1 MPDKT
6 CEVVIVGGS
15 HTDLQLVTVGKD
27 LFSRPSYSVN
37 QMVLTTGGD
46 TLNEAT
52 IISRLGHSVRLV
64 SCIGKDR
71 IGGVVIDHCAENGI
85 DTTYLKQD
93 PEKITSINVGLIFED
108 HERIFINNKSGCIWT
123 TCPADIDLS
132 AVRDAKVLCFASIF
146 NNPLLDG
153 KFMVDLFM
161 KAKSEGMIIC
171 ADIVTAKNGE
181 TLEDIKE
188 GLSYIDYF
196 FPNLDEAEALTG
208 KKGVDEVADCL
219 LGLGVKNV
227 IINTGKKGC
236 VVKNAGERIEVP
248 GYPASKAIDSTGA
261 GDNFASGFI
270 SGLLE
275 GRNLR
280 DCAVLA
286 NVTASIAVE
295 YVGAVAGVTDRAVVD
310 ERYRAYQDIYGL

>member
-1 MPDKT
+1 MDGRE

-27 LFSRPSYSVN
+27 LFSKPSYSVN

-52 IISRLGHSVRLV
+52 IISRLGHKVRLV

-71 IGGVVIDHCAENGI
+71 IGGVVIDHCEENGI

-108 HERIFINNKSGCIWT
+108 HERIFINNKAGCIWT
-123 TCPADIDLS
+123 TCPADIDLE
-132 AVRDAKVLCFASIF
+132 AVRDGKIMCFASIF

-153 KFMVDLFM
+153 KFMVELCK
-161 KAKSEGMIIC
+161 KAKQEGMIIC

-181 TLEDIKE
+181 TIEDIKE
-188 GLSYIDYF
+188 GLSYVDYF
-196 FPNLDEAEALTG
+196 FPNLDEAESLTG
-208 KKGVDEVADCL
+208 KKGVDEVADYL
-219 LGLGVKNV
+219 LSLGVKNC
-227 IINTGKKGC
+227 IIKVGKKGC
-236 VVKNAGERIEVP
+236 VVKNKDERIEVA
-248 GYPASKAIDSTGA
+248 GYPTDKAIDSTGA

-275 GRNLR
+275 GKSLR
-280 DCAVLA
+280 ECAALA

-295 YVGAVAGVTDRAVVD
+295 YVGAVAGVTDRKVVD
-310 ERYRAYQDIYGL
+310 ERYADYVRRNL